1 MKVIVIGDIMIDIN
15 YFSKIERCAPESADV
30 HIHDIYETS
39 YILGGAS
46 NVAQNLCNLYQRRF
60 ETAPPRGAIA
70 QTVTGNLVE
79 VSSAER
85 IEIFNGVNVDVE
97 LISVIGNDNCGKK
110 IQSLLEEKNIKHK
123 LFVDTSRKTTQ
134 KNRIFNNNKLS
145 VRYDI
150 EERTP
155 INHELQNNIFEYIKT
170 KNNVAAIVISDYDKG
185 VLHFDLTKAII
196 DYANLNSILTFVDPK
211 VNNYLK
217 YQNCFCFKPNL
228 MESEIISGK
237 KDITE
242 IIIFL
247 QENIKSNHLIITCG
261 KDGIIVDNIDT
272 IIKHPDEINV
282 VDVTGSGDIVL
293 SVLVYVYLF
302 ICKDIVIA
310 SKIANYIAGMGVSV
324 IGNYVINMNDI
335 NNYLHANNIIC
346 KGNKNNNN
354 NNNKVIYDFEYNKI
368 LTIKS
373 LHKHNKIT
381 FTNGCF
387 DILHS
392 AHIKLL
398 QFAKSCG
405 DILVVGLNSDESIKR
420 LKGESRP
427 INLIDER
434 SIILSLFDF
443 IDYIIVFNDD
453 TPLNIIKTLEPNI
466 IIKGSDYSKE
476 NVVGKEYVDEIVLFD
491 FIDNKSSSL
500 VINKIQNQNQK

>member
-15 YFSKIERCAPESADV
+15 YFSKIERCAPESAEIP
-30 HIHDIYETS
+30 IHDIYETT

-46 NVAQNLCNLYQRRF
+46 NVAQNLYNL
-60 ETAPPRGAIA
+60 
-70 QTVTGNLVE
+70 
-79 VSSAER
+79 
-85 IEIFNGVNVDVE
+85 NVDVE
-97 LISVIGNDNCGKK
+97 LVSVIGKDIYGKQ
-110 IQSLLEEKNIKHK
+110 IQMLLEEKNIKHK

-150 EERTP
+150 EERMH
-155 INHELQNNIFEYIKT
+155 IHDELQNNIFEYIKS
-170 KNNVAAIVISDYDKG
+170 KNDLAAIVISDYDKG
-185 VLHFDLTKAII
+185 VLHFDLTKEII
-196 DYANLNSILTFVDPK
+196 HYANLNNILTFVDPK

-228 MESEIISGK
+228 IESEIISGK
-237 KDITE
+237 KDIYE
-242 IIIFL
+242 IIVFL

-261 KDGIIVDNIDT
+261 KDGIIVNDIDT
-272 IIKHPDEINV
+272 LIKHQDEVNV

-302 ICKDIVIA
+302 ICKDMVIA
-310 SKIANYIAGMGVSV
+310 SKIANYIAGIGVSV
-324 IGNYVINMNDI
+324 VGNYIININDI
-335 NNYLHANNIIC
+335 NNYLYVNNIC
-346 KGNKNNNN
+346 KSKINNNTN
-354 NNNKVIYDFEYNKI
+354 SINNKVIYDFDYTKI

-373 LHKHNKIT
+373 RHKHDKIT

-405 DILVVGLNSDESIKR
+405 DILVVGLNSDESIKK
-420 LKGESRP
+420 LKGDSRP

-434 SIILSLFDF
+434 SSILSLFDF

-453 TPLNIIKTLEPNI
+453 TPLNIIKTLQPNI
-466 IIKGSDYSKE
+466 IVKGSDYKKE

-491 FIDNKSSSL
+491 FINNKSSSL
-500 VINKIQNQNQK
+500 VINKIKNLNQK

>member
-15 YFSKIERCAPESADV
+15 YFSKIERCAPESAEIP
-30 HIHDIYETS
+30 IHDIYETT

-46 NVAQNLCNLYQRRF
+46 NVAQNLCNL
-60 ETAPPRGAIA
+60 
-70 QTVTGNLVE
+70 
-79 VSSAER
+79 
-85 IEIFNGVNVDVE
+85 NVDVE
-97 LISVIGNDNCGKK
+97 LVSVIGKDIYGKK
-110 IQSLLEEKNIKHK
+110 IQKLLEEKNIKHK
-123 LFVDTSRKTTQ
+123 LFLDSSRKTTQ

-150 EERTP
+150 EEKTP
-155 INHELQNNIFEYIKT
+155 IHHELQTNIFEYIKS
-170 KNNVAAIVISDYDKG
+170 KKDVSAIVISDYDKG
-185 VLHFDLTKAII
+185 VLHFDLTKEII
-196 DYANLNSILTFVDPK
+196 DYANLNNILTFVDPK

-237 KDITE
+237 KDIYE
-242 IIIFL
+242 IMVFL
-247 QENIKSNHLIITCG
+247 QENIKTNHLIITCG
-261 KDGIIVDNIDT
+261 KDGIIVNDIDT
-272 IIKHPDEINV
+272 VIKHPDEVNV

-302 ICKDIVIA
+302 ICKDMVIA
-310 SKIANYIAGMGVSV
+310 SKIANYIAGIGVSV
-324 IGNYVINMNDI
+324 VGNYVINMNDI
-335 NNYLHANNIIC
+335 NNYLCVNNIC
-346 KGNKNNNN
+346 KSEINNITNN
-354 NNNKVIYDFEYNKI
+354 SNNKVIYDLDYNKI
-368 LTIKS
+368 LDIKS
-373 LHKHNKIT
+373 RHKHNKIT

-420 LKGESRP
+420 LKGDSRP

-434 SIILSLFDF
+434 SVILSLFDF

-453 TPLNIIKTLEPNI
+453 TPLNIIKTLQPNI
-466 IIKGSDYSKE
+466 IVKGSDYKKE

-491 FIDNKSSSL
+491 FINNKSSSL
-500 VINKIQNQNQK
+500 VINKIKNQNQK

>member
-1 MKVIVIGDIMIDIN
+1 MTVIVIGDIMIDIN

-30 HIHDIYETS
+30 HIHDIYETN

-46 NVAQNLCNLYQRRF
+46 NVAQNLCNL
-60 ETAPPRGAIA
+60 
-70 QTVTGNLVE
+70 
-79 VSSAER
+79 
-85 IEIFNGVNVDVE
+85 NVDVE

-150 EERTP
+150 EERMP
-155 INHELQNNIFEYIKT
+155 INHELQNNIFEYIKS
-170 KNNVAAIVISDYDKG
+170 KNNVEAIVISDYNKG
-185 VLHFDLTKAII
+185 VLHFDLTKEII
-196 DYANLNSILTFVDPK
+196 DYANLNNILTFVDPK

-237 KDITE
+237 KNMKDI
-242 IIIFL
+242 ICFL

-272 IIKHPDEINV
+272 LIKHEDEINV
-282 VDVTGSGDIVL
+282 VDVTGSGDIVI

-302 ICKDIVIA
+302 ISKDIVIA
-310 SKIANYIAGMGVSV
+310 SKIANYIAGKGVTV
-324 IGNYVINMNDI
+324 VGNYIININDI
-335 NNYLHANNIIC
+335 NNYLHANNIC
-346 KGNKNNNN
+346 KNQINN
-354 NNNKVIYDFEYNKI
+354 NNNKVIYDVEYNKI
-368 LTIKS
+368 LNIKS
-373 LHKHNKIT
+373 SHKHKKIV

-398 QFAKSCG
+398 QFAKTCG
-405 DILVVGLNSDESIKR
+405 DIVVVGLNSDESIKR
-420 LKGESRP
+420 LKGQARP

-434 SIILSLFDF
+434 SSILSLFNF

-453 TPLNIIKTLEPNI
+453 TPLNIIKTLQPNI
-466 IIKGSDYSKE
+466 IIKGSDYVKE
-476 NVVGKEYVDEIVLFD
+476 NVIGNEYVDEIVLFD
-491 FIDNKSSSL
+491 FIKNKSSSL
-500 VINKIQNQNQK
+500 VINKIKNQK

>member
-46 NVAQNLCNLYQRRF
+46 NVAQNLCNL
-60 ETAPPRGAIA
+60 
-70 QTVTGNLVE
+70 
-79 VSSAER
+79 
-85 IEIFNGVNVDVE
+85 NVDVE

-170 KNNVAAIVISDYDKG
+170 KNNLAAIVISDYDKG
-185 VLHFDLTKAII
+185 VLHFDLTKEII
-196 DYANLNSILTFVDPK
+196 DYSNLNNILTFVDPK

-335 NNYLHANNIIC
+335 NNYLHVNNIC
-346 KGNKNNNN
+346 KNKTN
-354 NNNKVIYDFEYNKI
+354 NNNKIIYDFDYNKI
-368 LTIKS
+368 SSIKTM
-373 LHKHNKIT
+373 HKHKKIT

-500 VINKIQNQNQK
+500 VINKIQNQNQNQNQK

>member
-15 YFSKIERCAPESADV
+15 YFSKIERCAPESAEIP
-30 HIHDIYETS
+30 IHDIYETT

-46 NVAQNLCNLYQRRF
+46 NVAQNLYNL
-60 ETAPPRGAIA
+60 
-70 QTVTGNLVE
+70 
-79 VSSAER
+79 
-85 IEIFNGVNVDVE
+85 NVDVE
-97 LISVIGNDNCGKK
+97 LVSVIGKDIYGKQ
-110 IQSLLEEKNIKHK
+110 IQMLLEEKNIKHK

-150 EERTP
+150 EERMH
-155 INHELQNNIFEYIKT
+155 IHDELQNNIFEYIKS
-170 KNNVAAIVISDYDKG
+170 KNDLAAIVISDYDKG
-185 VLHFDLTKAII
+185 VLHFDLTKEII
-196 DYANLNSILTFVDPK
+196 HYANLNNILTFVDPK

-228 MESEIISGK
+228 IESEIISGK
-237 KDITE
+237 KDIYE
-242 IIIFL
+242 IIVFL

-261 KDGIIVDNIDT
+261 KDGIIVNDIDT
-272 IIKHPDEINV
+272 LIKHQDEVNV

-310 SKIANYIAGMGVSV
+310 SKIANYIAGIGVSV
-324 IGNYVINMNDI
+324 VGNYIININDI
-335 NNYLHANNIIC
+335 NNYLYVNNIC
-346 KGNKNNNN
+346 KSKINNNTN
-354 NNNKVIYDFEYNKI
+354 SINNKVIYDFDYTKI

-373 LHKHNKIT
+373 RHKHDKIT

-405 DILVVGLNSDESIKR
+405 DILVVGLNSDESIKK
-420 LKGESRP
+420 LKGDSRP

-434 SIILSLFDF
+434 SSILSLFDF

-453 TPLNIIKTLEPNI
+453 TPLNIIKTLQPNI
-466 IIKGSDYSKE
+466 IVKGSDYKKE

-491 FIDNKSSSL
+491 FINNKSSSL
-500 VINKIQNQNQK
+500 VINKIKNLNQK

>member
-15 YFSKIERCAPESADV
+15 YFSKIERCAPESAEIP
-30 HIHDIYETS
+30 IHDIYETT

-46 NVAQNLCNLYQRRF
+46 NVAQNLYNLN
-60 ETAPPRGAIA
+60 I
-70 QTVTGNLVE
+70 
-79 VSSAER
+79 
-85 IEIFNGVNVDVE
+85 DVE
-97 LISVIGNDNCGKK
+97 LVSVIGNDNFGKQ
-110 IQSLLEEKNIKHK
+110 IQTLLEEKNIKHK
-123 LFVDTSRKTTQ
+123 LFVDISRKTTQ
-134 KNRIFNNNKLS
+134 KNRIFNNNKLR

-150 EERTP
+150 EERTS
-155 INHELQNNIFEYIKT
+155 IHDALQNNILEYIKS
-170 KNNVAAIVISDYDKG
+170 KNDVAAIVISDYDKG
-185 VLHFDLTKAII
+185 VLHFDLTKEII
-196 DYANLNSILTFVDPK
+196 DYANLNNILTFVDPK

-237 KDITE
+237 KDINE
-242 IIIFL
+242 IIVFL

-261 KDGIIVDNIDT
+261 KDGIIIDDIDT
-272 IIKHPDEINV
+272 VIKHENEVTV

-310 SKIANYIAGMGVSV
+310 SKIANYIAGKGVSV
-324 IGNYVINMNDI
+324 VGNYIIDINDI
-335 NNYLHANNIIC
+335 NNYLRANNIC
-346 KGNKNNNN
+346 KSKTNPVNSI
-354 NNNKVIYDFEYNKI
+354 NKVIYDLEYNKI
-368 LTIKS
+368 LDIKS
-373 LHKHNKIT
+373 RHKHNKIT

-405 DILVVGLNSDESIKR
+405 DILVVGLNSDQSIKR
-420 LKGESRP
+420 LKGDSRP

-434 SIILSLFDF
+434 STILSLFDF

-453 TPLNIIKTLEPNI
+453 TPLNIIKTLQPNI
-466 IIKGSDYSKE
+466 IVKGSDYKKE

-491 FIDNKSSSL
+491 FINNKSSSL

>member
-15 YFSKIERCAPESADV
+15 YFSKIERCAPESAEIP
-30 HIHDIYETS
+30 IHDIYETT

-46 NVAQNLCNLYQRRF
+46 NVAQNLYNLNIDI
-60 ETAPPRGAIA
+60 E
-70 QTVTGNLVE
+70 LV
-79 VSSAER
+79 
-85 IEIFNGVNVDVE
+85 
-97 LISVIGNDNCGKK
+97 SVIGNDNFGKQ
-110 IQSLLEEKNIKHK
+110 IQTLLEEKNIKHK
-123 LFVDTSRKTTQ
+123 LFVDISRKTTQ
-134 KNRIFNNNKLS
+134 KNRIFNNNKLR

-155 INHELQNNIFEYIKT
+155 IHDALQNNILEYIKS
-170 KNNVAAIVISDYDKG
+170 KNDVAAIVISDYDKG
-185 VLHFDLTKAII
+185 VLHFDLTKEII
-196 DYANLNSILTFVDPK
+196 DYANLNNILTFVDPK

-237 KDITE
+237 KDINE
-242 IIIFL
+242 IIVFL

-261 KDGIIVDNIDT
+261 KDGIIIDDIDT
-272 IIKHPDEINV
+272 VIKHENEVTV

-302 ICKDIVIA
+302 ICKDMVIA
-310 SKIANYIAGMGVSV
+310 SKIANYIAGKGVSV
-324 IGNYVINMNDI
+324 VGNYIIDINDI
-335 NNYLHANNIIC
+335 NNYLRANNIC
-346 KGNKNNNN
+346 KSKTNPVNSI
-354 NNNKVIYDFEYNKI
+354 NKVIYDLEYNKI
-368 LTIKS
+368 LDIKS
-373 LHKHNKIT
+373 RHKDNKIT

-405 DILVVGLNSDESIKR
+405 DILVVGLNSDQSIKR
-420 LKGESRP
+420 LKGDSRP

-434 SIILSLFDF
+434 STILSLFDF

-453 TPLNIIKTLEPNI
+453 TPLNIIKTLQPNI
-466 IIKGSDYSKE
+466 IVKGSDYKKE

-491 FIDNKSSSL
+491 FINNKSSSL
-500 VINKIQNQNQK
+500 VINKIQNQIQK

>member
-15 YFSKIERCAPESADV
+15 YFSKIERCAPESAEIP
-30 HIHDIYETS
+30 IHDIYETT

-46 NVAQNLCNLYQRRF
+46 NVAQNLYNLN
-60 ETAPPRGAIA
+60 I
-70 QTVTGNLVE
+70 
-79 VSSAER
+79 
-85 IEIFNGVNVDVE
+85 DVE
-97 LISVIGNDNCGKK
+97 LVSVIGNDNFGKQ
-110 IQSLLEEKNIKHK
+110 IQTLLEEKNIKHK
-123 LFVDTSRKTTQ
+123 LFVDTSRRTTQ
-134 KNRIFNNNKLS
+134 KNRIFNNNKLR

-155 INHELQNNIFEYIKT
+155 IHYALQNNILEYIKS
-170 KNNVAAIVISDYDKG
+170 KNDVAAIVISDYDKG
-185 VLHFDLTKAII
+185 VLHFDLTKEII
-196 DYANLNSILTFVDPK
+196 DYANLNNILTFVDPK

-237 KDITE
+237 KDINE
-242 IIIFL
+242 IIVFL

-261 KDGIIVDNIDT
+261 KDGIIIDDIDT
-272 IIKHPDEINV
+272 VIKHENEVTV

-302 ICKDIVIA
+302 ICKDMVIA
-310 SKIANYIAGMGVSV
+310 SKIANYIAGKGVSV
-324 IGNYVINMNDI
+324 VGNYIIDINDI
-335 NNYLHANNIIC
+335 NNYLRANNIC
-346 KGNKNNNN
+346 KSKTNPVNSINKL
-354 NNNKVIYDFEYNKI
+354 IYDLEYNKI
-368 LTIKS
+368 LDIKS
-373 LHKHNKIT
+373 RHKHNKIT

-405 DILVVGLNSDESIKR
+405 DILVVGLNSDQSIKR
-420 LKGESRP
+420 LKGDSRP

-434 SIILSLFDF
+434 STILSLFDF

-453 TPLNIIKTLEPNI
+453 TPLNIIKTLQPNI
-466 IIKGSDYSKE
+466 IVKGSDYKKE
-476 NVVGKEYVDEIVLFD
+476 NVVGNEYVDEIVLFD
-491 FIDNKSSSL
+491 FINNKSSSL
-500 VINKIQNQNQK
+500 VINKIQNQIQK

>member
-15 YFSKIERCAPESADV
+15 YFSKIERCAPESAEL
-30 HIHDIYETS
+30 HIHDIYETT

-46 NVAQNLCNLYQRRF
+46 NVAQNLCNL
-60 ETAPPRGAIA
+60 
-70 QTVTGNLVE
+70 
-79 VSSAER
+79 
-85 IEIFNGVNVDVE
+85 NVDVE
-97 LISVIGNDNCGKK
+97 LVSVIGNDNCGKK
-110 IQSLLEEKNIKHK
+110 IQTLLEDKNIKHK

-155 INHELQNNIFEYIKT
+155 INGELQNNIFEYIKT
-170 KNNVAAIVISDYDKG
+170 KNNVEAIVISDYDKG
-185 VLHFDLTKAII
+185 VLHFNLTKEII
-196 DYANLNSILTFVDPK
+196 DYANTNSILTFVDPK

-242 IIIFL
+242 IISFL
-247 QENIKSNHLIITCG
+247 QENIKSEHLIITCG
-261 KDGIIVDNIDT
+261 KDGIIVDDLDT
-272 IIKHPDEINV
+272 LIKHQDEINV

-293 SVLVYVYLF
+293 TIIVYVYLF
-302 ICKDIVIA
+302 ICKDMVIA
-310 SKIANYIAGMGVSV
+310 SKIANYIAGKGVSV
-324 IGNYVINMNDI
+324 VGNYIIDINDI
-335 NNYLHANNIIC
+335 NNYLQANNIIC
-346 KGNKNNNN
+346 KTTKNSNA
-354 NNNKVIYDFEYNKI
+354 KVIYNFECNKI
-368 LTIKS
+368 LNIKS
-373 LHKHNKIT
+373 RHEHNKIT

-434 SIILSLFDF
+434 SSILSLFDF

-453 TPLNIIKTLEPNI
+453 TPLNIIKTLHPNI
-466 IIKGSDYSKE
+466 IVKGSDYKKE
-476 NVVGKEYVDEIVLFD
+476 NVIGKEYVDEIVLFD
-491 FIDNKSSSL
+491 FIDNKSSSS
-500 VINKIQNQNQK
+500 VINKIKSQK

>member
-15 YFSKIERCAPESADV
+15 YFSKIERCAPESAEIP
-30 HIHDIYETS
+30 IHDIYETT

-46 NVAQNLCNLYQRRF
+46 NVAQNLYNLN
-60 ETAPPRGAIA
+60 I
-70 QTVTGNLVE
+70 
-79 VSSAER
+79 
-85 IEIFNGVNVDVE
+85 DVE
-97 LISVIGNDNCGKK
+97 LVSVIGNDNFGKQ
-110 IQSLLEEKNIKHK
+110 IQTLLEEKNIKHK
-123 LFVDTSRKTTQ
+123 LFVDISRKTTQ
-134 KNRIFNNNKLS
+134 KNRIFNNNKLR

-150 EERTP
+150 EERTS
-155 INHELQNNIFEYIKT
+155 IHDALQNNILEYIKS
-170 KNNVAAIVISDYDKG
+170 KNDVAAIVISDYDKG
-185 VLHFDLTKAII
+185 VLHFDLTKEII
-196 DYANLNSILTFVDPK
+196 DYANLNNILTFVDPK

-237 KDITE
+237 KDINE
-242 IIIFL
+242 IIVFL

-261 KDGIIVDNIDT
+261 KDGIIIDDIDT
-272 IIKHPDEINV
+272 VIKHENEVTV

-310 SKIANYIAGMGVSV
+310 SKIANYIAGKGVSV
-324 IGNYVINMNDI
+324 VGNYIIDINDI
-335 NNYLHANNIIC
+335 NNYLRANNIC
-346 KGNKNNNN
+346 KSKTNPVNSI
-354 NNNKVIYDFEYNKI
+354 NKVIYDLEYNKI
-368 LTIKS
+368 LDIKS
-373 LHKHNKIT
+373 RHKHNKIT

-405 DILVVGLNSDESIKR
+405 DILVVGLNSDQSIKR
-420 LKGESRP
+420 LKGDSRP

-434 SIILSLFDF
+434 STILSLFDF

-453 TPLNIIKTLEPNI
+453 TPLNIIKTLQPNI
-466 IIKGSDYSKE
+466 IVKGSDYKKE

-491 FIDNKSSSL
+491 FINNKSSSL
-500 VINKIQNQNQK
+500 VINKIQNQIQK

>member
-15 YFSKIERCAPESADV
+15 YFSKIERCAPESAEIP
-30 HIHDIYETS
+30 IHDIYETT

-46 NVAQNLCNLYQRRF
+46 NVAQNLYNL
-60 ETAPPRGAIA
+60 
-70 QTVTGNLVE
+70 
-79 VSSAER
+79 
-85 IEIFNGVNVDVE
+85 NVDVE
-97 LISVIGNDNCGKK
+97 LVSVIGKDIYGKQ
-110 IQSLLEEKNIKHK
+110 IQMLLEEKNIKHK

-150 EERTP
+150 EERMH
-155 INHELQNNIFEYIKT
+155 IHDELQNNIFEYIKS
-170 KNNVAAIVISDYDKG
+170 KNDLAAIVISDYDKG
-185 VLHFDLTKAII
+185 VLHFDLTKEII
-196 DYANLNSILTFVDPK
+196 HYANLNNILTFVDPK

-228 MESEIISGK
+228 IESEIISGK

-242 IIIFL
+242 IIDFL
-247 QENIKSNHLIITCG
+247 QENIKTTHLIITCG
-261 KDGIIVDNIDT
+261 KDGIIVHDVDT
-272 IIKHPDEINV
+272 VIKHKDEVNV

-302 ICKDIVIA
+302 ICKDMVIA
-310 SKIANYIAGMGVSV
+310 SKIANYIAGIGVSV
-324 IGNYVINMNDI
+324 VGNYIININDI
-335 NNYLHANNIIC
+335 NNYLYVNNIC
-346 KGNKNNNN
+346 KSKINNNTN
-354 NNNKVIYDFEYNKI
+354 SINNKVIYDFDYTKI

-373 LHKHNKIT
+373 RHKHDKIT

-405 DILVVGLNSDESIKR
+405 DILVVGLNSDESIKK
-420 LKGESRP
+420 LKGDSRP

-434 SIILSLFDF
+434 SSILSLFDF

-453 TPLNIIKTLEPNI
+453 TPLNIIKTLQPNI
-466 IIKGSDYSKE
+466 IVKGSDYKKE

-491 FIDNKSSSL
+491 FINNKSSSL
-500 VINKIQNQNQK
+500 VINKIKNLNQK

>member
-46 NVAQNLCNLYQRRF
+46 NVAQNMCNL
-60 ETAPPRGAIA
+60 
-70 QTVTGNLVE
+70 
-79 VSSAER
+79 
-85 IEIFNGVNVDVE
+85 NVDVE
-97 LISVIGNDNCGKK
+97 LISVIGNDNSGKK
-110 IQSLLEEKNIKHK
+110 IQTLLEEKNIKHK

-185 VLHFDLTKAII
+185 VLHFDLTKEII

-242 IIIFL
+242 IINFL

-272 IIKHPDEINV
+272 IIKHTDEINV

-373 LHKHNKIT
+373 LHKHKKIT

-500 VINKIQNQNQK
+500 VINKIQSQNQNQNQNSKSKIR

>member
-1 MKVIVIGDIMIDIN
+1 MKVIVIGDVMIDIN
-15 YFSKIERCAPESADV
+15 YFSKIERYAPESADV

-46 NVAQNLCNLYQRRF
+46 NVAQNLYNL
-60 ETAPPRGAIA
+60 
-70 QTVTGNLVE
+70 
-79 VSSAER
+79 
-85 IEIFNGVNVDVE
+85 NVDVE
-97 LISVIGNDNCGKK
+97 LVSVIGNDNCGKK

-185 VLHFDLTKAII
+185 VLHFNLTKEII
-196 DYANLNSILTFVDPK
+196 DYANSNNILTFVDPK

-237 KDITE
+237 SNIEDIVS
-242 IIIFL
+242 FL
-247 QENIKSNHLIITCG
+247 QENIKSRHLIITCG
-261 KDGIIVDNIDT
+261 KDGIIVDDIDNV
-272 IIKHPDEINV
+272 IKHQDEINV

-293 SVLVYVYLF
+293 TVIVYVYLF

-310 SKIANYIAGMGVSV
+310 SRIANYIAGKGLSV
-324 IGNYVINMNDI
+324 VGNYIINIDDI
-335 NNYLHANNIIC
+335 NEYLYVNNICYTNSI
-346 KGNKNNNN
+346 
-354 NNNKVIYDFEYNKI
+354 NKVIYDFQYNNI
-368 LTIKS
+368 ISIKS
-373 LHKHNKIT
+373 RHKHNKIT

-398 QFAKSCG
+398 QFAKSHG

-420 LKGESRP
+420 LKGDSRP

-434 SIILSLFDF
+434 STILSLFDF

-453 TPLNIIKTLEPNI
+453 TPLNIIKTLQPNSI
-466 IIKGSDYSKE
+466 VKGSDYKKE
-476 NVVGKEYVDEIVLFD
+476 NVVGKEYVDEILLFD

-500 VINKIQNQNQK
+500 VINKIQNQK

>member
-46 NVAQNLCNLYQRRF
+46 NVAQNLYNL
-60 ETAPPRGAIA
+60 
-70 QTVTGNLVE
+70 
-79 VSSAER
+79 
-85 IEIFNGVNVDVE
+85 NVDVE
-97 LISVIGNDNCGKK
+97 LVSVIGNDNYGKK
-110 IQSLLEEKNIKHK
+110 IQTLLEEKNIKHK

-155 INHELQNNIFEYIKT
+155 INGELQNNIFEYIKT
-170 KNNVAAIVISDYDKG
+170 KNDVVAIVISDYDKG
-185 VLHFDLTKAII
+185 VLHFDLTKEII
-196 DYANLNSILTFVDPK
+196 EYANLNNILTFVDPK
-211 VNNYLK
+211 VNNYFK

-228 MESEIISGK
+228 MESELISGK
-237 KDITE
+237 KNVKDI
-242 IIIFL
+242 ISFL
-247 QENIKSNHLIITCG
+247 QENIKSEHLIITCG
-261 KDGIIVDNIDT
+261 KDGIIVDDLDT
-272 IIKHPDEINV
+272 LIKHQDEINV

-293 SVLVYVYLF
+293 TIIVYVYLF
-302 ICKDIVIA
+302 LCKDIVIA
-310 SKIANYIAGMGVSV
+310 SKIANYIAGKGVSV
-324 IGNYVINMNDI
+324 VGNYIININDI
-335 NNYLHANNIIC
+335 NNYLQANNIIC
-346 KGNKNNNN
+346 KTTKNTST
-354 NNNKVIYDFEYNKI
+354 KVIYDFDCNKI
-368 LTIKS
+368 LKIKS
-373 LHKHNKIT
+373 RHNHNKIT

-434 SIILSLFDF
+434 SSILSLFDF

-453 TPLNIIKTLEPNI
+453 TPLNIIKTLQPNI
-466 IIKGSDYSKE
+466 IVKGSDYKKE

-500 VINKIQNQNQK
+500 VINKIQNQNQNQK

>member
-15 YFSKIERCAPESADV
+15 YFSKIERCAPESAEIP
-30 HIHDIYETS
+30 IHDIYETT

-46 NVAQNLCNLYQRRF
+46 NVAQNLCNL
-60 ETAPPRGAIA
+60 
-70 QTVTGNLVE
+70 
-79 VSSAER
+79 
-85 IEIFNGVNVDVE
+85 NVDVE
-97 LISVIGNDNCGKK
+97 LVSVIGKDIYGKK
-110 IQSLLEEKNIKHK
+110 IQKLLEEKNIKHK
-123 LFVDTSRKTTQ
+123 LFLDSSRKTTQ
-134 KNRIFNNNKLS
+134 KNRIFNNNKLN

-150 EERTP
+150 EEKTP
-155 INHELQNNIFEYIKT
+155 IHHELQANIFEYIKS
-170 KNNVAAIVISDYDKG
+170 KKDVSAIVISDYDKG
-185 VLHFDLTKAII
+185 VLHFDLTKEII
-196 DYANLNSILTFVDPK
+196 DYANLNNILTFVDPK

-228 MESEIISGK
+228 IESEIISGK
-237 KDITE
+237 KDIYE
-242 IIIFL
+242 IMVFL
-247 QENIKSNHLIITCG
+247 QENIKTNHLIITCG
-261 KDGIIVDNIDT
+261 KDGIIVNDIDT
-272 IIKHPDEINV
+272 VIKHPDEVNV

-302 ICKDIVIA
+302 ICKDMVIA
-310 SKIANYIAGMGVSV
+310 SKIANYIAGIGVSV
-324 IGNYVINMNDI
+324 VGNYVINMNDI
-335 NNYLHANNIIC
+335 NNYLCVNNIC
-346 KGNKNNNN
+346 KSEINNITNN
-354 NNNKVIYDFEYNKI
+354 SNNKVIYDLDYNKI
-368 LTIKS
+368 LDIKS
-373 LHKHNKIT
+373 RHKHNKIT

-434 SIILSLFDF
+434 SVILSLFDF

-453 TPLNIIKTLEPNI
+453 TPLNIIKTLQPNI
-466 IIKGSDYSKE
+466 IVKGSDYKKE

-491 FIDNKSSSL
+491 FINNKSSSL
-500 VINKIQNQNQK
+500 VINKIKNQNQK

>member
-30 HIHDIYETS
+30 HIHDIYETT

-46 NVAQNLCNLYQRRF
+46 NVAQNLYNL
-60 ETAPPRGAIA
+60 
-70 QTVTGNLVE
+70 
-79 VSSAER
+79 
-85 IEIFNGVNVDVE
+85 NVDVE
-97 LISVIGNDNCGKK
+97 LISVIGNDNYGKK
-110 IQSLLEEKNIKHK
+110 IQTLLEEKNIKYK
-123 LFVDTSRKTTQ
+123 LFVDSSRKTTQ

-155 INHELQNNIFEYIKT
+155 IHDALQNHVFEYIKS
-170 KNNVAAIVISDYDKG
+170 KNDVVAIVISDYDKG
-185 VLHFDLTKAII
+185 VLHFDLTKEII
-196 DYANLNSILTFVDPK
+196 EYANLNNILTFVDPK

-228 MESEIISGK
+228 MESELISGK
-237 KDITE
+237 KNVKDI
-242 IIIFL
+242 ISFL
-247 QENIKSNHLIITCG
+247 QENIKSEHLIITCG
-261 KDGIIVDNIDT
+261 KDGIIVDDDDN
-272 IIKHPDEINV
+272 IIKHQDEIDV

-293 SVLVYVYLF
+293 TIVVYVYLF
-302 ICKDIVIA
+302 ICKDIFIA
-310 SKIANYIAGMGVSV
+310 SKIANYIAGKGVSV
-324 IGNYVINMNDI
+324 VGNYIININDI
-335 NNYLHANNIIC
+335 NNYLSANNIC
-346 KGNKNNNN
+346 KSKTNTNNTNN
-354 NNNKVIYDFEYNKI
+354 TNNKVIYDFDYNNI
-368 LTIKS
+368 LSIKS
-373 LHKHNKIT
+373 RHNRNKIT

-434 SIILSLFDF
+434 SAILSLFDF

-453 TPLNIIKTLEPNI
+453 TPLNIIKTLQPNI
-466 IIKGSDYSKE
+466 IVKGSDYIKE

-500 VINKIQNQNQK
+500 VINKIKTQK

>member
-46 NVAQNLCNLYQRRF
+46 NVAQNMCNL
-60 ETAPPRGAIA
+60 
-70 QTVTGNLVE
+70 
-79 VSSAER
+79 
-85 IEIFNGVNVDVE
+85 NVDVE
-97 LISVIGNDNCGKK
+97 LISVIGNDNSGKK
-110 IQSLLEEKNIKHK
+110 IQTLLEEKNIKHK

-185 VLHFDLTKAII
+185 VLHFDLTKEII

-242 IIIFL
+242 IINFL

-272 IIKHPDEINV
+272 IIKHTDEINV

-373 LHKHNKIT
+373 LHKHKKIT

-500 VINKIQNQNQK
+500 VINKIQNQNQNSKSKIR

>member
-15 YFSKIERCAPESADV
+15 YFSKIERCAPESAEIP
-30 HIHDIYETS
+30 IHDIYETN

-46 NVAQNLCNLYQRRF
+46 NVAQNLSNL
-60 ETAPPRGAIA
+60 
-70 QTVTGNLVE
+70 
-79 VSSAER
+79 
-85 IEIFNGVNVDVE
+85 NVDVE
-97 LISVIGNDNCGKK
+97 LVSVIGKDIYGKK
-110 IQSLLEEKNIKHK
+110 IQILLEEKNIKHK
-123 LFVDTSRKTTQ
+123 LFIDNSRKTTQ

-150 EERTP
+150 EEKTS
-155 INHELQNNIFEYIKT
+155 IHHELQTNIFEYIKS
-170 KNNVAAIVISDYDKG
+170 KKDVSAIVISDYDKG
-185 VLHFDLTKAII
+185 VLHFDLTKEII
-196 DYANLNSILTFVDPK
+196 DYANLNNILTFVDPK

-237 KDITE
+237 KDINE
-242 IIIFL
+242 IIVFL

-261 KDGIIVDNIDT
+261 KDGIIIDDIDT
-272 IIKHPDEINV
+272 VIKHENEVTV

-293 SVLVYVYLF
+293 SVVVYVYLF
-302 ICKDIVIA
+302 ICKDMVIA
-310 SKIANYIAGMGVSV
+310 SKIANYIAGKGVSV
-324 IGNYVINMNDI
+324 VGNYIIDINDI
-335 NNYLHANNIIC
+335 NNYLRANNIC
-346 KGNKNNNN
+346 KSKTNPVNSI
-354 NNNKVIYDFEYNKI
+354 NKVIYDLEYNKI
-368 LTIKS
+368 LDIKS
-373 LHKHNKIT
+373 RHKHNKIT

-500 VINKIQNQNQK
+500 VINKIQNQNQNQNQK

>member
-15 YFSKIERCAPESADV
+15 YFSKIERCAPESAEIP
-30 HIHDIYETS
+30 IHDIYETT

-46 NVAQNLCNLYQRRF
+46 NVAQNLYNLN
-60 ETAPPRGAIA
+60 I
-70 QTVTGNLVE
+70 
-79 VSSAER
+79 
-85 IEIFNGVNVDVE
+85 DVE
-97 LISVIGNDNCGKK
+97 LVSVIGNDNFGKQ
-110 IQSLLEEKNIKHK
+110 IQTLLEEKNIKHK

-155 INHELQNNIFEYIKT
+155 INDALQNNIFEYIKT

-185 VLHFDLTKAII
+185 VLHFNLTKEII
-196 DYANLNSILTFVDPK
+196 DYANLNSILTFIDPK

-237 KDITE
+237 KDINE
-242 IIIFL
+242 IINFL

-261 KDGIIVDNIDT
+261 KDGIIVDDIDSV
-272 IIKHPDEINV
+272 IKHENEVNV

-310 SKIANYIAGMGVSV
+310 SKIANYIAGKGVSV
-324 IGNYVINMNDI
+324 VGNYIININDI
-335 NNYLHANNIIC
+335 NNYLHANNIF
-346 KGNKNNNN
+346 KGNKNS
-354 NNNKVIYDFEYNKI
+354 NNKVIYDFDYKKI

-373 LHKHNKIT
+373 RHKHDKIT

-420 LKGESRP
+420 LKGNSRP

-434 SIILSLFDF
+434 STILSLFDF

-453 TPLNIIKTLEPNI
+453 TPLNIIKTLQPNI
-466 IIKGSDYSKE
+466 IVKGSDYKKE

-491 FIDNKSSSL
+491 FINNKSSSL
-500 VINKIQNQNQK
+500 VINKIQNQNQNQK

>member
-15 YFSKIERCAPESADV
+15 YFSKIERCAPESAEIP
-30 HIHDIYETS
+30 IHDIYETT

-46 NVAQNLCNLYQRRF
+46 NVAQNLYNLN
-60 ETAPPRGAIA
+60 I
-70 QTVTGNLVE
+70 
-79 VSSAER
+79 
-85 IEIFNGVNVDVE
+85 DVE
-97 LISVIGNDNCGKK
+97 LVSVIGNDNFGKQ
-110 IQSLLEEKNIKHK
+110 IQTLLEEKNIKHK
-123 LFVDTSRKTTQ
+123 LFVDTSRRTTQ
-134 KNRIFNNNKLS
+134 KNRIFNNNKLR

-150 EERTP
+150 EERTS
-155 INHELQNNIFEYIKT
+155 IHDALQNNILEYIKS
-170 KNNVAAIVISDYDKG
+170 KNDVAAIVISDYDKG
-185 VLHFDLTKAII
+185 VLHFDLTKEII
-196 DYANLNSILTFVDPK
+196 DYANLNNILTFVDPK

-237 KDITE
+237 KDINE
-242 IIIFL
+242 IIVFL

-261 KDGIIVDNIDT
+261 KDGIIIDD
-272 IIKHPDEINV
+272 IDSVIKHENEVTV

-310 SKIANYIAGMGVSV
+310 SKIANYIAGKGVSV
-324 IGNYVINMNDI
+324 VGNYIIDINDI
-335 NNYLHANNIIC
+335 NNYLRANNIC
-346 KGNKNNNN
+346 KSITNTVSI
-354 NNNKVIYDFEYNKI
+354 NKVIYDLEYNKI
-368 LTIKS
+368 LDIKS
-373 LHKHNKIT
+373 RHKHNKIT

-405 DILVVGLNSDESIKR
+405 DILVVGLNSDQSIKR

-434 SIILSLFDF
+434 STILSLFDF

-453 TPLNIIKTLEPNI
+453 TPLNIIKTLQPNI
-466 IIKGSDYSKE
+466 IVKGSDYKKE

-491 FIDNKSSSL
+491 FINNKSSSL
-500 VINKIQNQNQK
+500 VINKIQNQIQK

>member
-15 YFSKIERCAPESADV
+15 YFSKIERCAPESAEIP
-30 HIHDIYETS
+30 IHDIYETT

-46 NVAQNLCNLYQRRF
+46 NVAQNLCNL
-60 ETAPPRGAIA
+60 
-70 QTVTGNLVE
+70 
-79 VSSAER
+79 
-85 IEIFNGVNVDVE
+85 NVDVE
-97 LISVIGNDNCGKK
+97 LVSVIGKDIYGKK
-110 IQSLLEEKNIKHK
+110 IQMLLEEKNIKHK
-123 LFVDTSRKTTQ
+123 LFLDSSRKTTQ

-150 EERTP
+150 EEKTP
-155 INHELQNNIFEYIKT
+155 IHHELQTNIFEYIKS
-170 KNNVAAIVISDYDKG
+170 KKDVSAIVISDYDKG
-185 VLHFDLTKAII
+185 VLHFDLTKEII
-196 DYANLNSILTFVDPK
+196 DYANLNNILTFVDPK

-237 KDITE
+237 KDIYE
-242 IIIFL
+242 IMVFL
-247 QENIKSNHLIITCG
+247 QENIKTSHLIITCG
-261 KDGIIVDNIDT
+261 KDGIIVNDIDT
-272 IIKHPDEINV
+272 VIKHPDEVNV

-302 ICKDIVIA
+302 ICKDMVIA
-310 SKIANYIAGMGVSV
+310 SKIANYIAGIGVSV
-324 IGNYVINMNDI
+324 VGNYVINMNDI
-335 NNYLHANNIIC
+335 NNYLCVNNIC
-346 KGNKNNNN
+346 KSEINNITNN
-354 NNNKVIYDFEYNKI
+354 SNNKVIYDLDYNKI
-368 LTIKS
+368 LDIKS
-373 LHKHNKIT
+373 RHKHNKIT

-434 SIILSLFDF
+434 STILSLLDF

-500 VINKIQNQNQK
+500 VINKIQNQIQK

>member
-15 YFSKIERCAPESADV
+15 YFSKIERCAPESAEIP
-30 HIHDIYETS
+30 IHDIYETT

-46 NVAQNLCNLYQRRF
+46 NVAQNLCNL
-60 ETAPPRGAIA
+60 
-70 QTVTGNLVE
+70 
-79 VSSAER
+79 
-85 IEIFNGVNVDVE
+85 NVDVE
-97 LISVIGNDNCGKK
+97 LVSVIGKDIYGKK
-110 IQSLLEEKNIKHK
+110 IQKLLEEKNIKHK
-123 LFVDTSRKTTQ
+123 LFLDSSRKTTQ
-134 KNRIFNNNKLS
+134 KNRIFNNNKLN

-150 EERTP
+150 EEKTP
-155 INHELQNNIFEYIKT
+155 IHHELQANIFEYIKS
-170 KNNVAAIVISDYDKG
+170 KKDVSAIVISDYDKG
-185 VLHFDLTKAII
+185 VLHFDLTKEII
-196 DYANLNSILTFVDPK
+196 DYANLNNILTFVDPK

-228 MESEIISGK
+228 IESEIISGK
-237 KDITE
+237 KDIYE
-242 IIIFL
+242 IMVFL
-247 QENIKSNHLIITCG
+247 QENIKTNHLIITCG
-261 KDGIIVDNIDT
+261 KDGIIVNDIDT
-272 IIKHPDEINV
+272 VIKHPHEVNV

-302 ICKDIVIA
+302 ICKDMVIA
-310 SKIANYIAGMGVSV
+310 SKIANYIAGIGVSV
-324 IGNYVINMNDI
+324 VGNYVINMNDI
-335 NNYLHANNIIC
+335 NNYLCVNNIC
-346 KGNKNNNN
+346 KSEINNITNN
-354 NNNKVIYDFEYNKI
+354 SNNKVIYDLDYNKI
-368 LTIKS
+368 LDIKS
-373 LHKHNKIT
+373 RHKHNKIT

-434 SIILSLFDF
+434 SVILSLFDF

-453 TPLNIIKTLEPNI
+453 TPLNIIKTLQPNI
-466 IIKGSDYSKE
+466 IVKGSDYKKE

-491 FIDNKSSSL
+491 FINNKSSSL
-500 VINKIQNQNQK
+500 VINKIKNQNQK

>member
-1 MKVIVIGDIMIDIN
+1 MTVIVIGDIMIDIN

-30 HIHDIYETS
+30 HIHDIYETN

-46 NVAQNLCNLYQRRF
+46 NVAQNLCNL
-60 ETAPPRGAIA
+60 
-70 QTVTGNLVE
+70 
-79 VSSAER
+79 
-85 IEIFNGVNVDVE
+85 NVDVE

-150 EERTP
+150 EERMP
-155 INHELQNNIFEYIKT
+155 INHELQNNIFEYIKS
-170 KNNVAAIVISDYDKG
+170 KNNVEAIVISDYNKG
-185 VLHFDLTKAII
+185 VLHFDLTKEII
-196 DYANLNSILTFVDPK
+196 DYANLNNILTFVDPK

-237 KDITE
+237 KNMKDI
-242 IIIFL
+242 ICFL

-261 KDGIIVDNIDT
+261 KDGIIVDNNDT
-272 IIKHPDEINV
+272 LIKHEDEINV
-282 VDVTGSGDIVL
+282 VDVTGSGDIVI

-302 ICKDIVIA
+302 ISKDIVIA
-310 SKIANYIAGMGVSV
+310 SKIANYIAGKGVTV
-324 IGNYVINMNDI
+324 VGNYIININDI
-335 NNYLHANNIIC
+335 NNYLHANNIC
-346 KGNKNNNN
+346 KNQINN
-354 NNNKVIYDFEYNKI
+354 NNNKVIYDVEYNKI
-368 LTIKS
+368 LNIKS
-373 LHKHNKIT
+373 SHKHKKIV

-398 QFAKSCG
+398 QFAKTCG
-405 DILVVGLNSDESIKR
+405 DIVVVGLNSDESIKR
-420 LKGESRP
+420 LKGPARP

-434 SIILSLFDF
+434 SSILSLFNF

-453 TPLNIIKTLEPNI
+453 TPLNIIKTLQPNI
-466 IIKGSDYSKE
+466 IIKGSDYVKE
-476 NVVGKEYVDEIVLFD
+476 NVIGNEYVDEIVLFD
-491 FIDNKSSSL
+491 FIKNKSSSL
-500 VINKIQNQNQK
+500 VINKIKNQK

>member
-15 YFSKIERCAPESADV
+15 YFSKIERCAPESAEIP
-30 HIHDIYETS
+30 IHDIYETT

-46 NVAQNLCNLYQRRF
+46 NVAQNLYNLN
-60 ETAPPRGAIA
+60 I
-70 QTVTGNLVE
+70 
-79 VSSAER
+79 
-85 IEIFNGVNVDVE
+85 DVE
-97 LISVIGNDNCGKK
+97 LVSVIGNDNFGKQ
-110 IQSLLEEKNIKHK
+110 IQTLLEEKNIKHK
-123 LFVDTSRKTTQ
+123 LFVDTSRRTTQ
-134 KNRIFNNNKLS
+134 KNRIFNNNKLR

-150 EERTP
+150 EERTS
-155 INHELQNNIFEYIKT
+155 IHDALQNNILKYIKS
-170 KNNVAAIVISDYDKG
+170 KNDVAAIVISDYDKG
-185 VLHFDLTKAII
+185 VLHFDLTKEII
-196 DYANLNSILTFVDPK
+196 DYANLNNILTFVDPK

-237 KDITE
+237 KDINE
-242 IIIFL
+242 IIVFL

-261 KDGIIVDNIDT
+261 KDGIIIDD
-272 IIKHPDEINV
+272 IDSVIKHENEVTV

-310 SKIANYIAGMGVSV
+310 SKIANYIAGKGVSV
-324 IGNYVINMNDI
+324 VGNYIIDINDI
-335 NNYLHANNIIC
+335 NNYLRANNIC
-346 KGNKNNNN
+346 KSITNTVSI
-354 NNNKVIYDFEYNKI
+354 NKVIYDLEYNKI
-368 LTIKS
+368 LDIKS
-373 LHKHNKIT
+373 RHKHNKIT

-405 DILVVGLNSDESIKR
+405 DILVVGLNSDQSIKR

-434 SIILSLFDF
+434 STILSLFDF

-453 TPLNIIKTLEPNI
+453 TPLNIIKTLQPNI
-466 IIKGSDYSKE
+466 IVKGSDYKKE

-491 FIDNKSSSL
+491 FINNKSSSL
-500 VINKIQNQNQK
+500 VINKIQNQIQK